1 MSIDSPRRTAPAI
14 PRSTVI
20 AVVAAT
26 TIAQIATIM
35 GIAAFPVIALSL
47 AAEMGVNPSLIGYQ
61 ISIIYGA
68 ATFGA
73 PILSVAVPR
82 WGACRAMQVGL
93 ILCALGCLLA
103 YASSLWALLVCSL
116 LLGFAV
122 TMMTPTSAH
131 LLMRYT
137 PPQNRVFL
145 FSLKQTGV
153 PLGWALMALIAPP
166 ITQAYGWRW
175 SLGVVLLIAV
185 ATAAALQ
192 RVRPQWDDDR
202 HARASARTPVLEGLK
217 VLWRRPTLRW
227 LVMAAF
233 CLAFVQLCVGT
244 FLVTMLVQ
252 EGEYTLV
259 AAGFMLSVTQ
269 FAGVTGR
276 IVCGWLAD
284 RTGDSLRLLRKLAI
298 VGMACCPV
306 MGFIS
311 AGWPGLLVAVF
322 FFIFGASAVGWN
334 GLYVAE
340 IARRSPPGQASITT
354 GSASV
359 WNFGG
364 ILIGPAAF
372 ATAYRMTG
380 SYAATYVLLA
390 GVALAG
396 VVFLTLSLNA
406 AARERQA
413 GRADGGASRG
423 G

>member
-1 MSIDSPRRTAPAI
+1 
-14 PRSTVI
+14 
-20 AVVAAT
+20 
-26 TIAQIATIM
+26 M

-47 AAEMGVNPSLIGYQ
+47 AAEMNVGPSLIGYQ

-68 ATFGA
+68 ATLGA
-73 PILSVAVPR
+73 PILSMAVPR

-93 ILCALGCLLA
+93 VLCALGCMLA
-103 YASSLWALLVCSL
+103 FTSSLWALLVCSV

-153 PLGWALMALIAPP
+153 PLGWALMALLAPP

-175 SLGVVLLIAV
+175 SLGVVVVVAL

-202 HARASARTPVLEGLK
+202 HARASARTPVLEGMR
-217 VLWRRPTLRW
+217 VLWRRPALRW

-252 EGEYTLV
+252 ERGYTLV
-259 AAGFMLSVTQ
+259 TAGFMLSVTQ

-298 VGMACCPV
+298 VGMVCCPAMALV
-306 MGFIS
+306 S
-311 AGWPGLLVAVF
+311 ADWPALLVAVF
-322 FFIFGASAVGWN
+322 FFVFGASAVGWN

-354 GSASV
+354 GGASV

-364 ILIGPAAF
+364 ILMGPAAF
-372 ATAYRMTG
+372 ATAYRATG

-390 GVALAG
+390 VVAFAG
-396 VVFLTLSLNA
+396 VVFLTLSLKA
-406 AARERQA
+406 APRESHA
-413 GRADGGASRG
+413 ERAHRSASHG
-423 G
+423 E

>member
-1 MSIDSPRRTAPAI
+1 
-14 PRSTVI
+14 
-20 AVVAAT
+20 
-26 TIAQIATIM
+26 M
-35 GIAAFPVIALSL
+35 GIAAFPVIALPL
-47 AAEMGVNPSLIGYQ
+47 AAEMGVGPSLIGYQ

-68 ATFGA
+68 AAFGA
-73 PILSVAVPR
+73 PILSMAVPR
-82 WGACRAMQVGL
+82 WGACRAMQIGL
-93 ILCALGCLLA
+93 VLCALGCLLA
-103 YASSLWALLVCSL
+103 YTSSLWALIVCSL

-166 ITQAYGWRW
+166 IAQAYGWRW
-175 SLGVVLLIAV
+175 SLGVVLLVAV

-202 HARASARTPVLEGLK
+202 HARASARTRVLEGMR
-217 VLWRRPTLRW
+217 VLWRRPPLRW
-227 LVMAAF
+227 LVMTAF

-252 EGEYTLV
+252 ERGYTLV

-284 RTGDSLRLLRKLAI
+284 RMGNSLRLLRILAI
-298 VGMACCPV
+298 VGMICCPV
-306 MGFIS
+306 TALIS
-311 AGWPGLLVAVF
+311 AGWPNPVVAVF

-354 GSASV
+354 GAASV

-364 ILIGPAAF
+364 ILVGPAAF

-380 SYAATYVLLA
+380 SYGTTYVMLA

-396 VVFLTLSLNA
+396 VVFLTLSLSA
-406 AARERQA
+406 TARECDA
-413 GRADGGASRG
+413 EDGNRVVARG